1 VILCI
6 EGVLPPAQL
15 DELMR
20 ALPQARFEDGAATAG
35 WTAREVK
42 RNLQLGAR
50 SALRLRVQQLVEQAL
65 QAHEVFVAAALPR
78 TVSQMLVSR
87 TTGGGGYGN
96 HVDNAVM
103 GQPPLR
109 TDLAFTLFLS
119 HPADYE
125 GGELV
130 IDEPQGEQSFKLPA
144 GHLVLY
150 PATTLHRV
158 NPGGGRGASRGGGL
172 GAEPGAGP
180 AAARD
185 AVRARSG
192 AAGDLPAGPGLARLR
207 AAQQELRQPTAPAR
221 RGLSDRGEPGHVAIV
236 LYKPKRHC

>member
-158 NPGGGRGASRGGGL
+158 NPVVGG
-172 GAEPGAGP
+172 
-180 AAARD
+180 ARH
-185 AVRARSG
+185 V
-192 AAGDLPAGPGLARLR
+192 AAGWVQSLVRDPRLREMLFELDLARREIFRLAPGSRAFELLNKSYANLLR
-207 AAQQELRQPTAPAR
+207 LHAE
-221 RGLSDRGEPGHVAIV
+221 V
-236 LYKPKRHC
+236 

>member
-1 VILCI
+1 MILCLQA
-6 EGVLPPAQL
+6 VLPPGQL
-15 DELMR
+15 EELMR

-35 WTAREVK
+35 WAARGVK
-42 RNLQLGAR
+42 RNLQLGEG
-50 SALRLRVQQLVEQAL
+50 SALRQRVQQLLTQAL

-78 TVSQMLVSR
+78 ALSPLLVSR
-87 TTGGGGYGN
+87 TAQGGGYGN

-119 HPADYE
+119 HPEDYE

-144 GHLVLY
+144 GQLVLY

-158 NPGGGRGASRGGGL
+158 NPVTRG
-172 GAEPGAGP
+172 
-180 AAARD
+180 
-185 AVRARSG
+185 VRHV
-192 AAGDLPAGPGLARLR
+192 AAGWVQSLVRDPRVRETLFELDLARREVFELAPGSRAFELLGKSYANLLR
-207 AAQQELRQPTAPAR
+207 LHAE
-221 RGLSDRGEPGHVAIV
+221 V
-236 LYKPKRHC
+236 